1 MNTMKTLVLASIILL
16 SGVSNSCDKEKET
29 PGEVKPVQLTEK
41 QRMVVNRSNTFGF
54 DFFRKVYEKSG
65 NEKNLM
71 VSPLSV
77 SMAFGM
83 ARNGAAEGTLEAINQ
98 TLGMGGLSDSEI
110 NESYKYI
117 LETFSELDPRVKMAI
132 ANSIWYRN
140 TFHVEQDFISTNQ
153 QYFHAEVNPLDFT
166 SPSAVEQINDWVST
180 NTNDLIPT
188 IIEEI
193 PEAMVMYLINAVY
206 FKGQWRYQFDK
217 KNTMD
222 KPFHLEGGSTIQA
235 PFMVQKTDLSFYDGD
250 GFRAAELP
258 YNQGNY
264 NMVVMLPDEGKTVSD
279 IIAKLTTENW
289 KNWQK
294 SFTTGE
300 IQLQLPKFKFAYEEK
315 NMKPIL
321 SDMGMTVAFIPDVAD
336 FTRIN
341 KAGQLFISEVKHKTF
356 IETNEEGTEA
366 AAVTSI
372 GIEVTSVGPNPVE
385 LILDRPFVFFIHEKT
400 SGSILFIGTIMNPGQ
415 E

>member
-1 MNTMKTLVLASIILL
+1 MKTLALTSVILL
-16 SGVSNSCDKEKET
+16 AGLFSSCSKEKET
-29 PGEVKPVQLTEK
+29 SAEIKPVQLTEK
-41 QRMVVNRSNTFGF
+41 QRMVVNQSNAFGF
-54 DFFRKVYEKSG
+54 DFFRKVHEVSG
-65 NEKNLM
+65 SSKNLM

-83 ARNGAAEGTLEAINQ
+83 ARNGAANETLEAINQ
-98 TLGMGGLSDSEI
+98 ALGMGGMTDQEI
-110 NESYKYI
+110 NESYKFI
-117 LETFSELDPRVKMAI
+117 LETFSGLDPKVKMAI
-132 ANSIWYRN
+132 ANSIWYRH
-140 TFHVEQDFISTNQ
+140 TFQVEQQFLSTNQ
-153 QYFHAEVNPLDFT
+153 EYFHAEVNPLDFT
-166 SPSAVEQINDWVST
+166 SPSAVNQINEWVST

-217 KNTMD
+217 SNTMD
-222 KPFHLEGGSTIQA
+222 KPFHLEGGTTVQA

-250 GFRAAELP
+250 DFRAAELP

-264 NMVVMLPDEGKTVSD
+264 DMVVMLPDEGKTVSD

-289 KNWQK
+289 NNWQK

-300 IQLQLPKFKFAYEEK
+300 VQLSMPKFKFAYEEK
-315 NMKPIL
+315 NMKHIL
-321 SDMGMTVAFIPDVAD
+321 SDMGMSVAFIPDVAD

-385 LILDRPFVFFIHEKT
+385 LILNRPFVFFIHEKST
-400 SGSILFIGTIMNPGQ
+400 GSILFIGTIINPLQ